1 MSKDNVLL
9 GLMGLSMLFLLKK
22 YSNHDVVEKF
32 IDVPRMAKPALV
44 KSTGPRK
51 GDMVEIPGTFQAL
64 LSPRGGA
71 GMVQYGSNITYN
83 MPANGNLA
91 TPMYSQAQLRKNDFA
106 NMVITEGYR
115 PDEKT
120 TVEPY
125 DRASQAGCRVGGNS
139 SSASQFLGTNLVPS
153 NFAQGNFNQKESQL
167 KYVQAQDMLPVR
179 GMGGSDGGALNALG
193 EGEIQPII
201 YDRFMFANQ
210 KSFLHGLGDHLR
222 GDLAIVPNC
231 TGWFQPSAIPQ
242 NDLRSGAIA
251 VMSGI
256 GNQSGQEML
265 AFKAALSGSSNPRP
279 AAGVN
284 YSVQKNMFAGGAG
297 GDISVTAFP

>member
-9 GLMGLSMLFLLKK
+9 GLIGLSMLFLFKK
-22 YSNHDVVEKF
+22 YSSQGDVIENYFGVG
-32 IDVPRMAKPALV
+32 PPQMAKVARV

-83 MPANGNLA
+83 MPANGHLA
-91 TPMYSQAQLRKNDFA
+91 TPKYSQAQLRKSDFA
-106 NMVITEGYR
+106 NMVISEGYR
-115 PDEKT
+115 PDEAV
-120 TVEPY
+120 VEGY

-139 SSASQFLGTNLVPS
+139 SSAAQFMGSNLVPS

-167 KYVQAQDMLPVR
+167 KFVEAQNMLPVR
-179 GMGGSDGGALNALG
+179 GMGGADINALG
-193 EGEIQPII
+193 EDGLQPII

-210 KSFLHGLGDHLR
+210 KSFLHGLGDPVR

-242 NDLRSGAIA
+242 NDLRSGAVA
-251 VMSGI
+251 VMSGV

-279 AAGVN
+279 AAGIN

-297 GDISVTAFP
+297 GDISVTGFP